1 MEIYF
6 LLVSIDRPLEESK
19 YTNQTFIPQ
28 NSKACVVFINILMSK
43 TLCLQKNA
51 NFLKSYKK
59 EEKVQPTK
67 PTLKDMYSYGL
78 VLGTF
83 YHTTPSEMQHRYNC

>member
-1 MEIYF
+1 MPIF
-6 LLVSIDRPLEESK
+6 LNLI
-19 YTNQTFIPQ
+19 
-28 NSKACVVFINILMSK
+28 
-43 TLCLQKNA
+43 
-51 NFLKSYKK
+51 KK

>member
-1 MEIYF
+1 
-6 LLVSIDRPLEESK
+6 
-19 YTNQTFIPQ
+19 
-28 NSKACVVFINILMSK
+28 VFINILMSK
-43 TLCLQKNA
+43 TLCLQKMPI
-51 NFLKSYKK
+51 FLNLIKK

-67 PTLKDMYSYGL
+67 PTLKDMYSCGL

>member
-1 MEIYF
+1 
-6 LLVSIDRPLEESK
+6 
-19 YTNQTFIPQ
+19 
-28 NSKACVVFINILMSK
+28 MSS
-43 TLCLQKNA
+43 KNA

-67 PTLKDMYSYGL
+67 PTLKDMYSCGL

>member
-6 LLVSIDRPLEESK
+6 LLVSIDRPLELSK

-28 NSKACVVFINILMSK
+28 SSKACGVFINILMSK

-59 EEKVQPTK
+59 GRKSATNKTNFKGHVQ
-67 PTLKDMYSYGL
+67 LWFSFRNILSY
-78 VLGTF
+78 
-83 YHTTPSEMQHRYNC
+83 HSE